1 MRRRPALVT
10 VALCLMVTTAL
21 PMLAAPAGAAGR
33 GHGEAGTAR
42 TPKTAGPVRPLK
54 KGTLNGDTYIK
65 VTDLGS
71 STFQGDGPYAVGT
84 YTLTMPV
91 TDANDVTYS
100 TKVQV
105 WYPTKRPTSPSAVV
119 ATYNVSSW
127 LPPSLLALI
136 NASPQSQALANE
148 ATFTEDAYQYS
159 KTRTKK
165 GVVVGTVP
173 KPAAGRFPLVVFS
186 HGYAGFRDQ
195 STYLTTHLAS
205 WGFVVAAPDQQS
217 RVLTT
222 VLGSPS
228 PTTDPN
234 SDVTE
239 LLDTIALFTDGDGGT
254 AQAITDPTH
263 VIAFGHSAGGSTVE
277 RLASYLTAE
286 QGASSVLKGF
296 IGMAGADFS
305 GLSSESPPYN
315 TVPAMPGV
323 LVGGADDQVVAP
335 ATLQSAYSA
344 LTGPRRYVELT
355 GAGHLVFSDL
365 CQIAPG
371 QGGLTVLAKALGI
384 TLTGNLQLLA
394 TDGCF
399 PPDVPVTTDW
409 PLVDQIVVA
418 SARQMLG
425 FDTTDAGD
433 DALASAYPSLVT
445 TDIST
450 ALP

>member
-1 MRRRPALVT
+1 MRRRLMLATAAVCLSVTAVLPALT
-10 VALCLMVTTAL
+10 
-21 PMLAAPAGAAGR
+21 PSAGAATKGR
-33 GHGEAGTAR
+33 ATAAAR
-42 TPKTAGPVRPLK
+42 GPLK
-54 KGTLNGDTYIK
+54 KGTLHGDTYVK
-65 VTDLGS
+65 VTGLDS
-71 STFQGDGPYAVGT
+71 STFEADGPYSVGT
-84 YTLTMPV
+84 YTLTMSV
-91 TDANDVTYS
+91 TDANHTTYA
-100 TKVQV
+100 TKVDV
-105 WYPTKRPTSPSAVV
+105 WYPIKRPTSPTAVV

-127 LPPSLLALI
+127 LPPSLLALV
-136 NASPQSQALANE
+136 NASPQSQALAAQ
-148 ATFTEDAYQYS
+148 ATYTEDAYQYS
-159 KTRTKK
+159 KTTTKTKK
-165 GVVVGTVP
+165 HVVVGTVP
-173 KPAAGRFPLVVFS
+173 KPAGGRFPLVVFS
-186 HGYAGFRDQ
+186 HGYSGFRDQ

-234 SDVTE
+234 ADVTE
-239 LLDTIALFTDGDGGT
+239 LLDTIGLFTGGEGGA

-277 RLASYLTAE
+277 RLASYLSAE
-286 QGASSVLKGF
+286 QGTSSVLKGF
-296 IGMAGADFS
+296 IGLAGADFG
-305 GLSSESPPYN
+305 GLSSESAPYN
-315 TVPAMPGV
+315 TVPTMPGV
-323 LVGGADDQVVAP
+323 LVGGANDQVVAP
-335 ATLQSAYSA
+335 GTLQTAYSE
-344 LTGPRRYVELT
+344 LTAPHRYIELT

-384 TLTGNLQLLA
+384 TLTGNFELLA

-399 PPDVPVTTDW
+399 PPDIPVTSDW

-433 DALASAYPSLVT
+433 AGLATDDPSLVT
-445 TDIST
+445 VDTTT

>member
-1 MRRRPALVT
+1 MRRRLVLASAAAIVTAAVVLPTPAL
-10 VALCLMVTTAL
+10 
-21 PMLAAPAGAAGR
+21 PAGAATR
-33 GHGEAGTAR
+33 GHTKAAV
-42 TPKTAGPVRPLK
+42 VRPMK
-54 KGTLNGDTYIK
+54 KGTLHGDTYVK
-65 VTDLGS
+65 VTGLDS
-71 STFQGDGPYAVGT
+71 STFEGDGPYSVGT
-84 YTLTMPV
+84 YTLTMSV
-91 TDANDVTYS
+91 TDANDATYS
-100 TKVQV
+100 TKVDV
-105 WYPTKRPTSPSAVV
+105 WYPIRRPTSTTATV

-127 LPPSLLALI
+127 LPPSLLAI
-136 NASPQSQALANE
+136 VDASPQSEALAAQ
-148 ATFTEDAYQYS
+148 ATFTENAYRYS

-165 GVVVGTVP
+165 KVLVGTVP
-173 KPAAGRFPLVVFS
+173 NPASGRFPLVVFS

-239 LLDTIALFTDGDGGT
+239 LLDTIKLFTDGNGGT
-254 AQAITDPTH
+254 AQKVTDPTH

-277 RLASYLTAE
+277 RLASYFSAT
-286 QGASSVLKGF
+286 QGTSSILKGF

-305 GLSSESPPYN
+305 GLSSENPPYN
-315 TVPAMPGV
+315 TVPTMPGV
-323 LVGGADDQVVAP
+323 LVGGANDQVVAP
-335 ATLQSAYSA
+335 ATLQTAYSE
-344 LTGPRRYVELT
+344 LTGPRRYIELT
-355 GAGHLVFSDL
+355 GAGHLDFSDL

-384 TLTGNLQLLA
+384 TLTGSLQLLA

-399 PPDVPVTTDW
+399 PPDLPVTTDW
-409 PLVDQIVVA
+409 PVIDQIVVA

-433 DALASAYPSLVT
+433 ATLATDDPSLVT
-445 TDIST
+445 IDTSA

>member
-1 MRRRPALVT
+1 MASPVAPGHRRRVPQSEA
-10 VALCLMVTTAL
+10 
-21 PMLAAPAGAAGR
+21 LAA
-33 GHGEAGTAR
+33 
-42 TPKTAGPVRPLK
+42 
-54 KGTLNGDTYIK
+54 
-65 VTDLGS
+65 
-71 STFQGDGPYAVGT
+71 Q
-84 YTLTMPV
+84 
-91 TDANDVTYS
+91 
-100 TKVQV
+100 
-105 WYPTKRPTSPSAVV
+105 
-119 ATYNVSSW
+119 
-127 LPPSLLALI
+127 
-136 NASPQSQALANE
+136 
-148 ATFTEDAYQYS
+148 ATFTENAYRYS

-165 GVVVGTVP
+165 KVLVGTVP
-173 KPAAGRFPLVVFS
+173 NPASGRFPLVVFS

-239 LLDTIALFTDGDGGT
+239 LLDTIKLFTDGNGGT
-254 AQAITDPTH
+254 AQKVTDPTH

-277 RLASYLTAE
+277 RLASYFSAT
-286 QGASSVLKGF
+286 QGTSSILKGF

-305 GLSSESPPYN
+305 GLSSENPPYN
-315 TVPAMPGV
+315 TVPTMPGV
-323 LVGGADDQVVAP
+323 LVGGANDQVVAP
-335 ATLQSAYSA
+335 ATLQTAYSE
-344 LTGPRRYVELT
+344 LTGPRRYIELT

-384 TLTGNLQLLA
+384 TLTGSLQLLA

-399 PPDVPVTTDW
+399 PPDLPVTTDW
-409 PLVDQIVVA
+409 PVIDQIVVA

-433 DALASAYPSLVT
+433 ATLATDDPSLVT
-445 TDIST
+445 IDTSA

>member
-1 MRRRPALVT
+1 M
-10 VALCLMVTTAL
+10 MVTAGL
-21 PMLAAPAGAAGR
+21 PTTSPSAGAATR
-33 GHGEAGTAR
+33 GPAATRVGGVLR
-42 TPKTAGPVRPLK
+42 RGNLD
-54 KGTLNGDTYIK
+54 GDTYVK
-65 VTDLGS
+65 VADLGS
-71 STFQGDGPYAVGT
+71 STFETDGPYAVGT
-84 YTLTMPV
+84 YSLNLSV
-91 TDANDVTYS
+91 TDANDKTY
-100 TKVQV
+100 TTTVDV
-105 WYPTKRPTSPSAVV
+105 WYPSRRPSSPTSVLAS
-119 ATYNVSSW
+119 YDVSSW
-127 LPPSLLALI
+127 LPPSLLALV
-136 NASPQSQALANE
+136 NANPQSQALARQ
-148 ATFTEDAYQYS
+148 ATYTEDAYRFS
-159 KTRTKK
+159 RTKTRK
-165 GVVVGTVP
+165 GVVTGTVP

-186 HGYAGFRDQ
+186 HGFAGFRDQ

-234 SDVTE
+234 ADVTE
-239 LLDTIALFTDGDGGT
+239 LLDTIKLFTDGVGGT

-286 QGASSVLKGF
+286 QGSSSILKGF

-305 GLSSESPPYN
+305 GLSSETAPYN
-315 TVPAMPGV
+315 TVPSMPGV
-323 LVGGADDQVVAP
+323 LVGGASDQVVAP
-335 ATLQSAYSA
+335 GTLQTAYSE
-344 LTGPRRYVELT
+344 LTGARRYIELT

-384 TLTGNLQLLA
+384 TLTGSLQLLA

-399 PPDVPVTTDW
+399 PPDIPVTTDW

-425 FDTTDAGD
+425 FDATDAGD
-433 DALASAYPSLVT
+433 ATLAADDPSLVT
-445 TDIST
+445 VDTSA